1 MKKKLLF
8 MSILCAAMNGEA
20 WAQSAP
26 SQKDYGILHVNGKKA
41 PPDFARS
48 ASARTAPWAGNN
60 YYLLQFYDI
69 PTAAEKAQLSAH
81 GIELQGYLPNFA
93 FYAWF
98 GKDVKPSSIQTLKI
112 RAVLTVDGQFKLSP
126 ELFGNKVP
134 ASAWENGYIKLDVT
148 PYERTDVPALRERLI
163 RSGAQVE
170 ALPQGSRLLRV
181 KVPLLLLQALVAEK
195 EIQFISVSAGEPV
208 PEFDQ
213 NNFGRSNVINSG
225 NGGVLYNGKGITTMV
240 KEGDAVNDNIDFA
253 GRLDI
258 RNLGPEGPGSHATGC
273 ANRLGHAGNT
283 DPSLRSN
290 AWGARIISTGGLDY
304 YSAYADSATKLRIVN
319 MSYGWGTDAG
329 YNGESVNHDRT
340 IRQLPEFMLVY
351 SSGNSGGNVTNGGK
365 YNGIAGWGNLTGN
378 PKHAK
383 NLLVVS
389 GTNYED
395 VFYDWTCKGPA
406 FDGRVKPELSIEG
419 SEGTSFAAPKV
430 AGMMAILYD
439 AFKGETGAASLKS
452 AMIKAI
458 MMNTADDIHNPGIDF
473 KTGYGRPNMRRAY
486 EVIKQRL
493 FITDSMQQG
502 GQKNFA
508 IQVPSGTKQLRV
520 MLYWSDY
527 EATAGTAKA
536 LVNDLDMTLAAPGGG
551 VSLPW
556 VLDTTANPVN
566 LNLPPTRNADHLN
579 NTEQITIDDP
589 SAGEYTVNISG
600 YQVPQG
606 VQEYYI
612 TYEFVR
618 DEVNMAF
625 PIGGESLI
633 PGNEIYVRWD
643 ALGSATPFDLHYSA
657 DNGSSWS
664 PIATGIAGGSR
675 AYKWKMPA
683 AAGKYLVRVTRG
695 ALVDTSSTFSIF
707 PVPANFK
714 IDWVCDTAM
723 QLRWNSTPG
732 TSGYEVFRLG
742 QQYMEPVLQ
751 TADTV
756 ITLHADSSREE
767 WFAVRAIG
775 ANGEQGLRSL
785 AIMKRQGTFRCD
797 HLQTS
802 AALRVRKDSVVL
814 AGTVNPHRLAVSDL
828 VFEYGPTTAYGQQV
842 SVPGTFTGADDIPVN
857 QLAAVALTS
866 GESWHFRMRATVNGQ
881 TVYSGDAQFLPSP
894 GLAAGFNGE
903 QSITMGPNN
912 AIDGAKPRTVAMW
925 AKADVFDE
933 GGLFMTGSTGTTYG
947 EFSFKTLTADNTWR
961 AQFWN
966 NNRDFTLPDS
976 KGEWHHYALTYNGT
990 QLAFY
995 YDGALQATW
1004 NAALVTATNTFQLGV
1019 WNGKRLKGSLD
1030 EVSVWNTALSA
1041 DQVRKM
1047 MHHPLNGNEAGL
1059 VYYANFDNPESESYE
1074 LVQRKTF
1081 AVNIPKSAAR
1091 YPFGEGVTATATELA
1106 GTVNFPNT
1114 GVKAEYAQ
1122 QNGAAA
1128 SMSNIVLANYD
1139 TRGLPDDFVPYTSGF
1154 KIGHRYGTGNLSFVP
1169 VLQADRAMTVADTVP
1184 GHILLMGRNQLSSG
1198 KWNFIGTTTSATLSG
1213 ELRFS
1218 PASAYEQFLPIH
1230 TNSSFVSVDFDTLRL
1245 YDVRPG
1251 AKTTA
1256 AAMTVSGVNLGD
1268 TVRVLAP
1275 EGFEVSLFADSAYT
1289 TALGLVPQN
1298 GFLSKAIVYARFKP
1312 QSAGIFNGTIRFMK
1326 GDSAGAVVWVRQE
1339 GVAVET
1345 AAGKAMNFDGTGDN
1359 LNIENLNWQPTEFTI
1374 EWWAK
1379 YRSTKNYN
1387 QSIGNGWGSFLV
1399 HADGDKNFNIG
1410 VANNAAS
1417 RMKITG
1423 GLADLNVWHHYAYT
1437 FKNGEA
1443 KLYRD
1448 GVLEDSK
1455 PASSYPPKWAS
1466 FRIGSG
1472 DGNTIDGEMDEFR
1485 MWSVARTQ
1493 ADIREN
1499 MHLTLTGA
1507 EAGLKVYLQFQD
1519 NMNGVADL
1527 SANAYPVR
1535 MAGNPVRSKSGVPAA
1550 QGVSETKAI
1559 NAPGNH
1565 AFTQT
1570 GVELQFGNGT
1580 LPGGDVVISRLKAVP
1595 DTSVRPATVGGYY
1608 YVLNNFGTDKNYTGL
1623 SAVVIDSVPSSDYYK
1638 AYGRKFND
1646 FGSTWALKT
1655 TNVVAQ
1661 NGRLVITPDSAT
1673 PWNAAGQF
1681 AVSVQR
1687 ALQADSLAGKAFRF
1701 NGSNAFLEVEDLN
1714 WKPTEFTVEW
1724 WIKANSAR
1732 NYNQYVGN
1740 GWGRFLAHANDDSS
1754 MYVGISAS
1762 SASRIYVAGAFKNP
1776 GQWHHYAYTFNNGA
1790 SRIYRDGILMGTNSA
1805 SAMPQTWG
1813 TFRIG
1818 SPDGNTI
1825 DGDLDEFRIW
1835 SVARTDQQVRESMHH
1850 TLTGQEPGLKVYI
1863 QGHGAD
1869 NGNLTDLGPNHYNV
1883 TLIGGV
1889 STVNSTAPVAKGE
1902 SQTQPA
1908 AAVTDFGSLGITLGL
1923 DSAAGVITAS
1933 RLHAIPDS
1941 VQGTVRASS
1950 YWILHQYETPQQLQT
1965 LRTIMIPGAD
1975 STRRFAGQFRAF
1987 NGSGSW
1993 SNPFAAVQQNGGIIF
2008 HNVNGTGSRQWMVTE
2023 APNSAP
2029 QAAITSPVPY
2039 AYLDSG
2045 AISVTMTAQ
2054 DADGFIG
2061 KVALYAGGVKIGET
2075 DSLPYQLTWSPAAIG
2090 SYTLTAVATDN
2101 NGLTGT
2107 SQPVTVTIRKKGM
2120 ATDVH
2125 NGLNAAR
2132 NGIIV
2137 YPNPTAGVVYTTLPK
2152 LTATAVL
2159 RVITPTGSVIW
2170 QENVAA
2176 NPAPSFKRIDITGRP
2191 SGIYYVQVIIGTK
2204 VYTITVVKI

>member
-1 MKKKLLF
+1 MKKHVLF
-8 MSILCAAMNGEA
+8 MTILCAWMNGGA

-26 SQKDYGILHVNGKKA
+26 SRQDYGILHVNGRKA
-41 PPDFARS
+41 PPDIAKA
-48 ASARTAPWAGNN
+48 ASARTAPWSGQN

-69 PTAAEKAQLSAH
+69 PSPAEQQLLKAK
-81 GIELQGYLPNFA
+81 GIELQGYLPNYA
-93 FYAWF
+93 YYAWF
-98 GKDVKPSSIQTLKI
+98 GKDVTPSSLQSLKV
-112 RAVLTVDGQFKLSP
+112 RAVMVIDAQFKLSP
-126 ELFGNKVP
+126 ELFSNQIP
-134 ASAWENGYIKLDVT
+134 ATAWENSLLRLDVT
-148 PYERTDVPALRERLI
+148 AYERTNISTLRDRLI
-163 RSGAQVE
+163 ASGAQVQP
-170 ALPQGSRLLRV
+170 LIPGSRLLQV
-181 KVPLLLLQALVAEK
+181 KAPLLLLQALVAEK
-195 EIQFISVSAGEPV
+195 EIQFISTNAGDPQ

-225 NGGVLYNGKGITTMV
+225 VGGVLYNGKGITTMV

-304 YSAYADSATKLRIVN
+304 YTAYADSATKLRIVN

-329 YNGESVNHDRT
+329 YNGEAANHDRT
-340 IRQLPEFMLVY
+340 IRQLQEFMLVY

-365 YNGIAGWGNLTGN
+365 YNGIAGWGNLTGHA
-378 PKHAK
+378 KHAK

-439 AFKGETGAASLKS
+439 AFKGETGETSLKS
-452 AMIKAI
+452 ALIKAI
-458 MMNTADDIHNPGIDF
+458 MLNTADDIHNPGIDF

-486 EVIKQRL
+486 EVIKQRG

-502 GQKNFA
+502 GQKSFA
-508 IQVPSGTKQLRV
+508 IQVPAGTKQVRV
-520 MLYWSDY
+520 MLHWADY

-536 LVNDLDMTLAAPGGG
+536 LVNDLDLTLASPGGG
-551 VSLPW
+551 ITLPW

-566 LNLPPTRNADHLN
+566 LNLPPTRNTDHLN

-589 SAGEYTVNISG
+589 AAGEYTVQISG

-606 VQEYYI
+606 VQEYHI

-618 DEVNMAF
+618 DEVNMSF

-643 ALGSATPFDLHYSA
+643 AHASATPFDLHYSA
-657 DNGSSWS
+657 DNGASWS
-664 PIATGIAGGSR
+664 SVATGITGSAR
-675 AYKWKMPA
+675 AYKWKIPS
-683 AAGKYLVRVTRG
+683 AAGKYMVRVTRG
-695 ALVDTSSTFSIF
+695 SLADTSAAFSIF

-714 IDWVCDTAM
+714 IDWVCDTSM

-742 QQYMEPVLQ
+742 QQYMEPILQ

-756 ITLHADSSREE
+756 ITLHADSARAE

-775 ANGEQGLRSL
+775 ANGEQGLRSM
-785 AIMKRQGTFRCD
+785 AIEKKAGTFRCEYL
-797 HLQTS
+797 HTS

-814 AGTVNPHRLAVSDL
+814 AGTVNPHRLTITDM

-842 SVPGTFTGADDIPVN
+842 SVPGTFTGADDIPVR
-857 QLAAVALTS
+857 QLASVALTG
-866 GESWHFRMRATVNGQ
+866 GEAWHFRLRATVNGQ
-881 TVYSGDAQFLPSP
+881 TVYSSDAQFLPSP
-894 GLAAGFNGE
+894 GLAGDFNGE
-903 QSITMGPNN
+903 QSITFGTNS

-933 GGLFMTGSTGTTYG
+933 GGLFMSGSTGATYS

-995 YDGALQATW
+995 YDGTLMATW
-1004 NAALVTATNTFQLGV
+1004 NAALVTTTNTFQLGV
-1019 WNGKRLKGSLD
+1019 WNGKRLRGSLD
-1030 EVSVWNTALSA
+1030 EVSVWSTALTA

-1074 LVQRKTF
+1074 LVKQQPL
-1081 AVNIPKSAAR
+1081 AVSVPKSPAV
-1091 YPFGEGVTATATELA
+1091 YPFGEGITATGTELA
-1106 GTVNFPNT
+1106 GTLDFA
-1114 GVKAEYAQ
+1114 GAGAKAVYTQ
-1122 QNGAAA
+1122 QNAAPA
-1128 SMSNIVLANYD
+1128 SFSKIVLANYD
-1139 TRGLPDDFVPYTSGF
+1139 TKGLPADFTAYTSGYW
-1154 KIGHRYGTGNLSFVP
+1154 IGHRYSTGNLSFQP
-1169 VLQADRAMTVADTVP
+1169 VLQADKAMTPVDTVP
-1184 GHILLMGRNQLSSG
+1184 GHILLMGRNQLSTG
-1198 KWNFIGTTTSATLSG
+1198 KWNFAGTTTSADLTG

-1218 PASAYEQFLPIH
+1218 NVTAYEQFLPIH
-1230 TNSSFVSVDFDTLRL
+1230 TTSSFVSVNYDTLRL

-1251 AKTTA
+1251 ANTIGIP
-1256 AAMTVSGVNLGD
+1256 MTVSGVNLSD
-1268 TVRVLAP
+1268 TVKVLAP
-1275 EGFEVSLFADSAYT
+1275 EGYEVSRFADSAYSSE
-1289 TALGLVPQN
+1289 LGLVPQN
-1298 GFLSKAIVYARFKP
+1298 GFLSKVTVYARFKP
-1312 QSAGIFNGTIRFMK
+1312 QAAGIFSGTFRFLK
-1326 GDSAGAVVWVRQE
+1326 GDSIAAQVWAMQE

-1399 HADGDKNFNIG
+1399 HADGDKNLNIG
-1410 VANNAAS
+1410 VANNTAS
-1417 RMKITG
+1417 RMKITA
-1423 GLADLNVWHHYAYT
+1423 GLAELNIWHHYAYT
-1437 FKNGEA
+1437 FRNGEA

-1455 PASSYPPKWAS
+1455 TASSYPPKWAS

-1493 ADIREN
+1493 TQIREH
-1499 MHLTLTGA
+1499 MHHTLTGA

-1519 NMNGVADL
+1519 NQNGVADL
-1527 SANAYPVR
+1527 SANAYPVKL
-1535 MAGNPVRSKSGVPAA
+1535 AGNPVRSRSGVPAA
-1550 QGVSETKAI
+1550 QGVSETKQITAS
-1559 NAPGNH
+1559 GNH
-1565 AFTQT
+1565 AFVQP
-1570 GVELQFGNGT
+1570 GVELQFGTGTVPNGE
-1580 LPGGDVVISRLKAVP
+1580 VVISRLKAVP

-1608 YVLNNFGTDKNYTGL
+1608 YVLNNYGTEKNYTGL
-1623 SAVVIDSVPSSDYYK
+1623 TAVVIDSVAAGDYHK

-1655 TNVVAQ
+1655 TNISVQ
-1661 NGRLVITPDSAT
+1661 NGRMHILPDSAT
-1673 PWNAAGQF
+1673 PWNASGQF
-1681 AVSVQR
+1681 AVSIQKG
-1687 ALQADSLAGKAFRF
+1687 LQADTLAGKAFRF
-1701 NGSNAFLEVEDLN
+1701 NGSNGFLEVEDLN

-1740 GWGRFLAHANDDSS
+1740 GWGRFLAHANSDSS

-1762 SASRIYVAGAFKNP
+1762 SASRILVPGAFTNP
-1776 GQWHHYAYTFNNGA
+1776 GQWHHYAYTFKNGA
-1790 SRIYRDGILMGTNSA
+1790 SRIYRDGILMGTNTA
-1805 SAMPQTWG
+1805 SALPQTWG

-1835 SVARTDQQVRESMHH
+1835 TVARTDQEVRENMHH
-1850 TLTGQEPGLKVYI
+1850 TLTGQEAGLKVYI
-1863 QGHGAD
+1863 QGHGAE
-1869 NGNLTDLGPNHYNV
+1869 NGSLTDLSPNHYNV
-1883 TLIGGV
+1883 SLVGGV
-1889 STVNSTAPVAKGE
+1889 DSVASSAPVAKGI
-1902 SQTQPA
+1902 SQTLPA
-1908 AAVTDFGSLGITLGL
+1908 AAVTDFGSITLGL
-1923 DSAAGVITAS
+1923 DSAAGTITAS
-1933 RLHAIPDS
+1933 RLNTIPDS
-1941 VQGTVRASS
+1941 AAGTVTGSA
-1950 YWILHQYETPQQLQT
+1950 YWILHQYGAAQQLEG
-1965 LRTIMIPGAD
+1965 LRTIMLPGAD
-1975 STRRFAGQFRAF
+1975 STRSFTGQTRAF

-1993 SNPFAAVQQNGGIIF
+1993 SSGIVATQQNGGIIF
-2008 HNVNGTGSRQWMVTE
+2008 SGINGAGSRQWLVTE

-2029 QAAITSPVPY
+2029 LASITSPVAY

-2045 AISVTMTAQ
+2045 AITVTVAAQ
-2054 DADGFIG
+2054 DADGL
-2061 KVALYAGGVKIGET
+2061 VRNVSLYAGSVKVGET
-2075 DSLPYQLTWSPAAIG
+2075 ASYPYQFTWSPAAIG
-2090 SYTLTAVATDN
+2090 THTLTAVATDN

-2107 SQPVTVTIRKKGM
+2107 SLPVTVTIRRKGL

-2125 NGLNAAR
+2125 NGVEAAR

-2137 YPNPTAGVVYTTLPK
+2137 YPNPTAGVLFTTLPK
-2152 LTATAVL
+2152 LTANATL
-2159 RVITPTGSVIW
+2159 RVITPTGAVIW
-2170 QENVAA
+2170 QEIVAA
-2176 NPAPSFKRIDITGRP
+2176 NPAPSVKRIDITGRP
-2191 SGIYYVQVIIGTK
+2191 SGIYYVQVIIGIK